1 MSVLKS
7 LLPSDSPME
16 KGLYERCVKRA
27 IDVFLSGLSLIVLSP
42 VLVLIACLVR
52 VKLGSPVI
60 FVQERAGMIDPDT
73 GAERIFRLYKFR
85 SMSDRCDKSGQ
96 LLPDDMRITRFGR
109 ILRATSLD
117 ELPELWNIL
126 KGDMSIVGPRPLL
139 VEYLPYYSESER
151 VRHAVRPGLTGLAQV
166 NGRNNLRWVEKFA
179 FDVEYVNGISFL
191 GDCQIVLKT
200 VGKVL
205 RKTDV
210 LVGSEHAEG
219 RLDVARS
226 PVLRCIELPCGDVV
240 RVRWMDRSEECKL
253 AQLMRRI
260 SGDYPI
266 PLDEKI
272 EFFPYARKVLTYG
285 QVLGEY
291 VGDDLIGTAV
301 GYMNDFDNN
310 RAALALLGV
319 EESYRSEGIGSAL
332 LDLYEREAVARGL
345 VNLSLET
352 HPTNR
357 GAIRLY
363 ERRGYRSLGEMESGN
378 ICFVKRMATES

>member
-1 MSVLKS
+1 MRAELLAQLPHRRSGSDVQTGEGGSRGAVHPGVRKELPDRDPRDHRRAQCGGAPHLEAHAPAARLPNERVRDTRGRRPRRDECLRAGPGCRPRRSASGRRRGHLRPGPVPAERQQDGTVAAGPYHPGREAVLRLSALKS

-139 VEYLPYYSESER
+139 VQYLPLYNEFQKRRHE
-151 VRHAVRPGLTGLAQV
+151 VRSGLTGYAQV
-166 NGRNNLRWVEKFA
+166 HGRNAITWEEKF
-179 FDVEYVNGISFL
+179 
-191 GDCQIVLKT
+191 
-200 VGKVL
+200 
-205 RKTDV
+205 
-210 LVGSEHAEG
+210 
-219 RLDVARS
+219 RLDVYYVDHVS
-226 PVLRCIELPCGDVV
+226 FL
-240 RVRWMDRSEECKL
+240 
-253 AQLMRRI
+253 
-260 SGDYPI
+260 
-266 PLDEKI
+266 LDIMIILETIK
-272 EFFPYARKVLTYG
+272 KVF
-285 QVLGEY
+285 
-291 VGDDLIGTAV
+291 I
-301 GYMNDFDNN
+301 
-310 RAALALLGV
+310 R
-319 EESYRSEGIGSAL
+319 EGIHGEGTETMEPFRGEFN
-332 LDLYEREAVARGL
+332 ERE
-345 VNLSLET
+345 
-352 HPTNR
+352 
-357 GAIRLY
+357 
-363 ERRGYRSLGEMESGN
+363 
-378 ICFVKRMATES
+378 